1 MGSGRWR
8 SPWLH
13 DRRSRLRRFRPCGT
27 CPPLVVGCESSLR
40 VTIEPGYYG
49 ARAEVDGHVQ
59 ELPSV
64 LSMRWQPNCA
74 KLVAFAGAETL
85 LAGLRRRR
93 ILMDSP
99 RVLARDDRAGAITRR

>member
-1 MGSGRWR
+1 
-8 SPWLH
+8 
-13 DRRSRLRRFRPCGT
+13 
-27 CPPLVVGCESSLR
+27 
-40 VTIEPGYYG
+40 
-49 ARAEVDGHVQ
+49 
-59 ELPSV
+59 V
-64 LSMRWQPNCA
+64 LSMRWQPDCA